1 MANEVYKALN
11 RIKELR
17 IEKGVTQSTVA
28 KAIGI
33 SQGML
38 TNYETGKR
46 SPRDFKVWQ
55 DLADYFEVTTSYIM
69 GTSDFRTYQDE
80 INEIQTSAKENYGVE
95 VPAEIIKDY
104 KGNPVSTTYNTLALR
119 TEMAKKLLPELDK
132 MISTIDSYLYSS
144 PTIDFDD
151 KEKADYFYSDEFKL
165 ANAQI
170 DQLLIWKHR
179 KKVFQLKKQLLEKQI
194 QNPENYFALE
204 DGITKAELKK
214 RWQDYRRKDSN
225 ENEL

>member
-55 DLADYFEVTTSYIM
+55 DLADYFDVTTSYIM

-104 KGNPVSTTYNTLALR
+104 KETLYPL
-119 TEMAKKLLPELDK
+119 
-132 MISTIDSYLYSS
+132 
-144 PTIDFDD
+144 PTILLL
-151 KEKADYFYSDEFKL
+151 Y
-165 ANAQI
+165 AQK
-170 DQLLIWKHR
+170 W
-179 KKVFQLKKQLLEKQI
+179 LKNFFL
-194 QNPENYFALE
+194 N
-204 DGITKAELKK
+204 
-214 RWQDYRRKDSN
+214 
-225 ENEL
+225 

>member
-55 DLADYFEVTTSYIM
+55 DLADYFDVTTSYIM

-170 DQLLIWKHR
+170 DQLLI
-179 KKVFQLKKQLLEKQI
+179 
-194 QNPENYFALE
+194 
-204 DGITKAELKK
+204 
-214 RWQDYRRKDSN
+214 
-225 ENEL
+225 